1 MAKICLSRIWLWCL
15 SLPSVVV
22 VHGFNLSP
30 EHAIV
35 IGDPSNQTGSYFGFA
50 VALQLDSW

>member
-15 SLPSVVV
+15 SLASVVV